1 MNFTNTLSDPIMK
14 EVFTKGILQ
23 YNLRICRVTPLPNPK
38 SKKDGIYTVAYKTAQ
53 LWSTLPV
60 AIIICYLWIYSNQ
73 KQETGIVVKASAI
86 SVKFLLVV

>member
-23 YNLRICRVTPLPNPK
+23 YNLRICRVTLLPNPK

-53 LWSTLPV
+53 LSSTLPV
-60 AIIICYLWIYSNQ
+60 GIIICYRWIYSNQ